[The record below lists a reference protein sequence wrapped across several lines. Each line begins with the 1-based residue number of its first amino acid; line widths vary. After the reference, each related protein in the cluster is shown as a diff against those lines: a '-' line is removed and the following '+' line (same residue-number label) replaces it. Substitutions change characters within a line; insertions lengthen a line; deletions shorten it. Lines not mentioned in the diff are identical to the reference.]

1 MRFNLQLNLSL
12 SKLFLKIRSGSRRI
26 ILRYDLAARLS
37 RIVRSGSLR
46 HLLNKRKTKCCINK
60 AS

>member
-37 RIVRSGSLR
+37 RIVRSAPLR
-46 HLLNKRKTKCCINK
+46 HLLNKRKTKCCKNK
-60 AS
+60 TS

>member
-37 RIVRSGSLR
+37 RIVRSGPLR
-46 HLLNKRKTKCCINK
+46 HLLN
-60 AS
+60 

>member
-37 RIVRSGSLR
+37 RIMRCGSLR
-46 HLLNKRKTKCCINK
+46 HLLNKRKTKCCKNK

>member
-37 RIVRSGSLR
+37 RIVRPGPLR
-46 HLLNKRKTKCCINK
+46 HLLNKRKTKCCKNK

>member
-37 RIVRSGSLR
+37 RIMRCGSLR
-46 HLLNKRKTKCCINK
+46 HLLNKRKTKCCKNK
-60 AS
+60 TS

>member
-37 RIVRSGSLR
+37 RIMRCGPLR
-46 HLLNKRKTKCCINK
+46 HLLNKRKTKCCKNK
-60 AS
+60 TS